1 MAEQR
6 EAPPS
11 DRERWFRRL
20 QVNCSQHL
28 GVSLGRRRQIYQE
41 LIETVSLL
49 DASYWLEIFF
59 SAGIATLGLV
69 MNSVAVVIGAMLISP
84 LMGVILANGLAFA
97 AGDFVLAVRA
107 SINLALS
114 CALAI
119 SFAILLVACLPF
131 KDMTSEIMARTQPS
145 LLDLVIAIFSGALAA
160 VMTAK
165 KHTGPMN
172 SIPGVAI
179 AVALMPPLC
188 VVGYGIG
195 LAVSLSWGTGM
206 RIAVGGGLL
215 FLTNLTAIT
224 LMAMVVFTLLRIDNF
239 GIRAEVEQWHDAD
252 PESRW
257 LLQFLKRFQ
266 GLKRLRISGSLLS
279 RFVVLSLPIL
289 LLLVPL
295 SQSFAKLSQSIVLKQ
310 RDNEVTQ
317 ISRELWEKHLGKDN
331 QGNIRSYLDQ
341 ISIDEQAKQLIV
353 QMTVFTSR
361 AYTQEEKQQYTDLLS
376 AALKRDPETIQLRLL
391 EIPTASY
398 ELLQG
403 TQQETVIESTPV
415 VPTIDE
421 YQAEYLTAIDGAM
434 RSFELPEAKQ
444 MINYTL
450 VLHPQQPLTVKI
462 VYLADAKITADAESL
477 LRQNIRA
484 RLSQPDANLQLQ
496 WIDAVPDAIRF
507 DAYGDEVSAEGIQRL
522 AAIAQILQQHP
533 SMHLEITVPPTDFE
547 PDDLARARFI
557 AIEQILQKR
566 WSIGPTRIRPSDQ
579 QIALNQAIAK
589 QSEPKAELRLSNRD
603 PVVAPD
609 APSAFPEIPGESPKQ

>member
-1 MAEQR
+1 MAEQH
-6 EAPPS
+6 EAPHS
-11 DRERWFRRL
+11 DRERWFRKL

-28 GVSLGRRRQIYQE
+28 GVSLGRRRQIYHE
-41 LIETVSLL
+41 LIETVSLF

-59 SAGIATLGLV
+59 AAGIATLGLV

-97 AGDFVLAVRA
+97 AGDFILAIRA

-119 SFAILLVACLPF
+119 GFAVLLVACLPF

-195 LAVSLSWGTGM
+195 LAVSFSWDTGM
-206 RIAVGGGLL
+206 RIAGGGSLL
-215 FLTNLTAIT
+215 FLTNLAAIT

-239 GIRAEVEQWHDAD
+239 GIREEVEQWHNAD

-266 GLKRLRISGSLLS
+266 GLKRLRISGSLVS
-279 RFVVLSLPIL
+279 RFVVLSLPIM

-295 SQSFAKLSQSIVLKQ
+295 SQSFAKLSQTITLKQ
-310 RDNEVTQ
+310 RDNQITQ
-317 ISRELWEKHLGKDN
+317 TSRDLWETRLGEDA
-331 QGNIRSYLDQ
+331 QGNIRSYIDQ
-341 ISIDEQAKQLIV
+341 LSVSEQANQLIV

-361 AYTQEEKQQYTDLLS
+361 SYSQEEQQRYTDLLGV
-376 AALKRDPETIQLRLL
+376 ALNRNPNTIQLRLL
-391 EIPTASY
+391 QIPTASY
-398 ELLQG
+398 ELLQAR
-403 TQQETVIESTPV
+403 QQEPATEITP
-415 VPTIDE
+415 VPTIAE
-421 YQAEYLTAIDGAM
+421 YQTQFLTSIAGALQ
-434 RSFELPEAKQ
+434 SFELPQAKQ

-450 VLHPQQPLTVKI
+450 ALEPEQPLTIKI
-462 VYLADAKITADAESL
+462 EYLADTKISADAESL
-477 LRQNIRA
+477 LQQDIRN
-484 RLSQPDANLQLQ
+484 RLSEKNTNVQLQ

-507 DAYGDEVSAEGIQRL
+507 DAYGDEINSDGIQRL
-522 AAIAQILQQHP
+522 TAIAKILQQYP
-533 SMHLEITVPPTDFE
+533 NMYLAVTVPPTDFE

-566 WSIGPTRIRPSDQ
+566 WSIEPTRVRPSNQ
-579 QIALNQAIAK
+579 QITSNQTITQ
-589 QSEPKAELRLSNRD
+589 QSEPKAELQLRYRR
-603 PVVAPD
+603 PVAAPD
-609 APSAFPEIPGESPKQ
+609 APSAFPEIPSEPPEQ